1 MEFKDLDPSAKAIE
15 TKAGTQPLIQ
25 SEKLCLKKKCC
36 IILVYICIFDCM
48 YYSNEKMVEHDR
60 KNEIRDV
67 EKMAHN
73 VIEFDEKNQEIIK

>member
-1 MEFKDLDPSAKAIE
+1 
-15 TKAGTQPLIQ
+15 
-25 SEKLCLKKKCC
+25 
-36 IILVYICIFDCM
+36 M